1 MPVATLQASASCH
14 NNNHL
19 LKLKVLTEIRKTMEM
34 VIAMKMVKTMKMEME
49 MVKTMKM
56 EMKMMITQNPLLME
70 KVLSSLFYDFPL

>member
-34 VIAMKMVKTMKMEME
+34 VITMKMVKTMKMEME

-56 EMKMMITQNPLLME
+56 EMRKEMKMMITQNPLFDG
-70 KVLSSLFYDFPL
+70 KGVVVPLL